1 MFYAKNLERKISE
14 SREKENE
21 NLTRKKINMAKIKE
35 QKLDATIVLRCTKNE
50 RNDITMIAKSCG
62 ITTSYICDYVLSIIS
77 QSKHCLKKK

>member
-1 MFYAKNLERKISE
+1 MQIKLFYAKNLERKISE

-62 ITTSYICDYVLSIIS
+62 ITTS
-77 QSKHCLKKK
+77 